1 MRRSN
6 SFGSKRSKISLMS
19 SQFSARR
26 KHSYASMNSFRV
38 VGDDWSGVDIGD
50 NLLRVSRGE
59 VFSMVIGIVAG
70 EFSNESSL

>member
-6 SFGSKRSKISLMS
+6 SFGSKRSRISSMS
-19 SQFSARR
+19 SEFSARR

-38 VGDDWSGVDIGD
+38 VGDGGSGVDVDGSRP
-50 NLLRVSRGE
+50 RVSGGDA
-59 VFSMVIGIVAG
+59 FSIVIGIVVG

>member
-19 SQFSARR
+19 SEFLARR

-38 VGDDWSGVDIGD
+38 VGDGGSGVDVGD
-50 NLLRVSRGE
+50 NRLKVSRGE
-59 VFSMVIGIVAG
+59 AFSIVIGIVTG